1 MINRLTKHLPS
12 DKLANLCHVEMIQ
25 VIQHNN
31 IVINN
36 IDYFYMSVS
45 SKTTYVESVSRQT

>member
-12 DKLANLCHVEMIQ
+12 DKLANLCHLEMIQ